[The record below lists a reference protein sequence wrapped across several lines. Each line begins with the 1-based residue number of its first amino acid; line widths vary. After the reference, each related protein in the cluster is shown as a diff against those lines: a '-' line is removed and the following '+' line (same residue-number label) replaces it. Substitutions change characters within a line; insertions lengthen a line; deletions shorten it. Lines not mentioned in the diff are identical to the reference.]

1 MVMVMHN
8 VIRYVI
14 IQKQYKSWFIVTFY
28 SLAVLLLFQNI
39 CEHIVQMMGTS
50 MISTFVDNKKNE
62 EDIEKNILFWDWLIT
77 FAYCMGNYNNE
88 PILQAFQLCKPA
100 TESEYVNYYN
110 FFLKAARLFFAVEY
124 LYYIEV
130 FIFISIGAALIN
142 QMGELS
148 IQVSVS
154 VKDLFEVK
162 QYCS

>member
-1 MVMVMHN
+1 M
-8 VIRYVI
+8 
-14 IQKQYKSWFIVTFY
+14 
-28 SLAVLLLFQNI
+28 
-39 CEHIVQMMGTS
+39 
-50 MISTFVDNKKNE
+50 
-62 EDIEKNILFWDWLIT
+62 
-77 FAYCMGNYNNE
+77 
-88 PILQAFQLCKPA
+88 
-100 TESEYVNYYN
+100 
-110 FFLKAARLFFAVEY
+110 RLFYAVEY